1 MPFLAKTIT
10 RAKWP
15 TAKEVST
22 GEIPA
27 DAVTIDLRT
36 QGNSLSFWQCNSDK
50 KDDIEEAALAIAA
63 GRERIDKLDI
73 VWLDEENMRADSQDL
88 KESAGRTPVSDLVN
102 SHVDLVGLNY
112 NLLGMV
118 ARRVVDA
125 IEENRHRRLTK
136 RRVKKLIAKAHQEG
150 RIRVNLLSEK
160 LRAEFEA

>member
-1 MPFLAKTIT
+1 MAFLARTIA

-15 TAKEVST
+15 KTGELTT

-50 KDDIEEAALAIAA
+50 KDDIEEAALAIAS

-73 VWLDEENMRADSQDL
+73 VWLDEENMRTDSQVLRDS
-88 KESAGRTPVSDLVN
+88 EGRTPVSDLVN

-118 ARRVVDA
+118 AQRVVNA
-125 IEENRHRRLTK
+125 IEENRYRRLTK
-136 RRVKKLIAKAHQEG
+136 RRVKKLIAKAHQQG
-150 RIRVNLLSEK
+150 RISANLLSDK
-160 LRAEFEA
+160 LRAEIEA